1 MANITNIDIDG
12 LAGNEAA
19 QPRVFAHSATPIL
32 GANIVGEAPAGQ
44 QVVVTTGTPAAGE
57 TVDTLS
63 RGACV
68 YVGIAGNITV
78 VMEGQPSDTTFA
90 KSITFYGV
98 TAGSFLPILVT
109 KIWKIEAPAGTEAY
123 TAADVEKRIIALF

>member
-32 GANIVGEAPAGQ
+32 GENIVGEAPSGQ
-44 QVVVTTGTPAAGE
+44 QVVITGTASAGD
-57 TVDTLS
+57 TVSVLS
-63 RGACV
+63 RGACL
-68 YVGIAGNITV
+68 YVGVACNITV
-78 VMEGQPSDTTFA
+78 VMESQPNDTSLA

-98 TAGSFLPILVT
+98 TAGSFLPVLVT
-109 KIWKIEAPAGTEAY
+109 KVFKVTKADGTDY
-123 TAADVEKRIIALF
+123 TSAEVDKRIIALF